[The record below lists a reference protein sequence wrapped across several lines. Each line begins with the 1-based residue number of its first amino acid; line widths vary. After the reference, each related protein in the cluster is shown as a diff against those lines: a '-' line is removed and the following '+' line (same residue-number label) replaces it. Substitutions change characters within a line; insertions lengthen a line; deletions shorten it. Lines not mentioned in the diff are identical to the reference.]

1 MEDERIID
9 LYWQRSQEA
18 ISRTDEKYGRLCTKI
33 SLNILSNAQDAEEC
47 VSDTY
52 MALWNSIPP
61 QRPTCF
67 QAFAAAIVRNLSL
80 MKLREQYARKRGGGE
95 FDLVLDELKDTIA
108 SGDSVEAECERK
120 EFAAAVN
127 QFLCTLS
134 ADDRN
139 IFVCRYWFFASIAD
153 IALRFKCS
161 QSKVKTSLFRTRQ
174 KLRLYLSMTS
184 FDFLSGFN
192 NIDPKFILDAIDLMQ
207 TVEASD
213 AEKEIMNMENY
224 TIHKKR
230 TVRRS
235 VLVAAVIALLCAM
248 CVGAYAANLFGIR
261 DAVMGRQIISDN
273 YVDGEYAGKK
283 LADGMTISMQGC
295 IGSPEYEASREF
307 NAFLSAYEA
316 NGYNGDALHQPL
328 GDWGEAHGRVYN
340 GLYTETLVN
349 KFLEISEKY
358 ELTPWDELYEGSG
371 YASFCEI
378 IGSDGFLTL
387 ESPSRQGVPDYRVWN
402 DGSFS
407 YGDDWS
413 TGGEEESFCTVA
425 INRRVKG
432 SMSIDCLSLDDA
444 HEYHE
449 WSYTTARGETVSVYS
464 GSHQFIVLYNG
475 ENAFISLVSQP
486 GDSLGDDE
494 IKAYVESVDLSAL
507 DKIGHISLPA

>member
-139 IFVCRYWFFASIAD
+139 IFVCRYWFFASIAV

-174 KLRLYLSMTS
+174 KLRLYLS
-184 FDFLSGFN
+184 
-192 NIDPKFILDAIDLMQ
+192 
-207 TVEASD
+207 
-213 AEKEIMNMENY
+213 KEG
-224 TIHKKR
+224 
-230 TVRRS
+230 
-235 VLVAAVIALLCAM
+235 LL
-248 CVGAYAANLFGIR
+248 
-261 DAVMGRQIISDN
+261 
-273 YVDGEYAGKK
+273 
-283 LADGMTISMQGC
+283 
-295 IGSPEYEASREF
+295 
-307 NAFLSAYEA
+307 
-316 NGYNGDALHQPL
+316 
-328 GDWGEAHGRVYN
+328 
-340 GLYTETLVN
+340 
-349 KFLEISEKY
+349 
-358 ELTPWDELYEGSG
+358 
-371 YASFCEI
+371 
-378 IGSDGFLTL
+378 
-387 ESPSRQGVPDYRVWN
+387 
-402 DGSFS
+402 
-407 YGDDWS
+407 
-413 TGGEEESFCTVA
+413 
-425 INRRVKG
+425 
-432 SMSIDCLSLDDA
+432 
-444 HEYHE
+444 
-449 WSYTTARGETVSVYS
+449 
-464 GSHQFIVLYNG
+464 
-475 ENAFISLVSQP
+475 
-486 GDSLGDDE
+486 
-494 IKAYVESVDLSAL
+494 
-507 DKIGHISLPA
+507 

>member
-1 MEDERIID
+1 
-9 LYWQRSQEA
+9 
-18 ISRTDEKYGRLCTKI
+18 
-33 SLNILSNAQDAEEC
+33 
-47 VSDTY
+47 
-52 MALWNSIPP
+52 
-61 QRPTCF
+61 
-67 QAFAAAIVRNLSL
+67 
-80 MKLREQYARKRGGGE
+80 
-95 FDLVLDELKDTIA
+95 
-108 SGDSVEAECERK
+108 
-120 EFAAAVN
+120 
-127 QFLCTLS
+127 
-134 ADDRN
+134 
-139 IFVCRYWFFASIAD
+139 
-153 IALRFKCS
+153 
-161 QSKVKTSLFRTRQ
+161 
-174 KLRLYLSMTS
+174 MTS

-192 NIDPKFILDAIDLMQ
+192 NIDPKFVQDAIDLMQ

-213 AEKEIMNMENY
+213 AEKEIMSMENY

-230 TVRRS
+230 SVGKS
-235 VLVAAVIALLCAM
+235 VLVAAAIIALLCAM

-328 GDWGEAHGRVYN
+328 GDWGEAHGRVYL

-358 ELTPWDELYEGSG
+358 ALKPWDALYEGAG
-371 YASFCEI
+371 YTSFCEI
-378 IGSDGFLTL
+378 IGSDGFLTI

-407 YGDDWS
+407 YGDDWC
-413 TGGEEESFCTVA
+413 TTDGAEESFCTVA

-449 WSYTTARGETVSVYS
+449 WSYTTARGETAS
-464 GSHQFIVLYNG
+464 
-475 ENAFISLVSQP
+475 
-486 GDSLGDDE
+486 
-494 IKAYVESVDLSAL
+494 
-507 DKIGHISLPA
+507 